1 MTDSEALEYL
11 ESWGSRRRAQNE
23 DLFPILEM
31 LGSPEKTLKY
41 VHVAGTNGKGS
52 ISAMTASVLQAAGYR
67 TGLYTSPHLIRW
79 HERVQINGEP
89 ITDEAFT
96 RLMERIARAEEA
108 SDVTLTVFQRMT
120 LLAFLYFRE
129 EKADIVVLEVGMGG
143 ERDATNVIPDS
154 ELAVIAPIGLEHTAQ
169 LGKTVEEIA
178 AVKAGILRPGR
189 PAAVEAQS
197 EEALSVIREKARTLG
212 CPLSIADPSCGRI
225 LHFDLKEQVFEYGE
239 WNKMELGLAGH
250 YQYDNAVT
258 VLEGIGLLRKQ
269 GWKIPDRAV
278 RKGLAEAHW
287 PARFEFVRTEPP
299 FFLDGAHNPHGVE
312 ALEKTIR
319 SYFGEKKLLLICSI
333 MSDKDRRSMLSL
345 MKPHIKKLFVVRSDS
360 PRSLDAAFL
369 AEDIREHE
377 GIDAAAAPSVEE
389 GLRMILAEQG
399 PDDIAG
405 SFGCLYLAGALRG
418 RLLHA
423 E

>member
-1 MTDSEALEYL
+1 MTNSEALEYL
-11 ESWGSRRRAQNE
+11 ESWGERRRAQNG
-23 DLFPILEM
+23 DLIPVLQA
-31 LGSPEKTLKY
+31 LGSPEKELKY

-52 ISAMTASVLQAAGYR
+52 ISAMTASVLQAAGFR
-67 TGLYTSPHLIRW
+67 TGLYTSPHLIRY

-89 ITDEAFT
+89 IPDEAFA
-96 RLMERIARAEEA
+96 RLMERIARAEEG

-154 ELAVIAPIGLEHTAQ
+154 ELAMIAPIGLEHTAQ

-189 PAAVEAQS
+189 PAVAEAQS
-197 EEALSVIREKARTLG
+197 EEALRVIRERARELG
-212 CPLSIADPSCGRI
+212 CPFTVADPSCGRI
-225 LHFDLKEQVFEYGE
+225 LRFDLKEQVFEYKE
-239 WNKMELGLAGH
+239 WKDMELGLAGH

-258 VLEGIGLLRKQ
+258 VLEGIGQLQER
-269 GWKIPDRAV
+269 GWKISEKAV
-278 RKGLAEAHW
+278 REGLARAHW
-287 PARFEFVRTEPP
+287 PARFEFVRTDPP

-333 MSDKDRRSMLSL
+333 MSDKDRRSMMAL

-369 AEDIREHE
+369 AEDIRQHE
-377 GIDAAAAPSVEE
+377 GIDAAAAESIDE
-389 GLRMILAEQG
+389 GLRMILQEQG

-418 RLLHA
+418 RLLR
-423 E
+423 